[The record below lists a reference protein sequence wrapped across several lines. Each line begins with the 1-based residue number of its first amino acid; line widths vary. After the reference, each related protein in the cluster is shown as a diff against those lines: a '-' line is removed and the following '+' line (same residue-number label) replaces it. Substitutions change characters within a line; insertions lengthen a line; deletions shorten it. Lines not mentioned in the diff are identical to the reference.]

1 MPGHKQLLQ
10 KIEAILLKAQ
20 YSYQPMNLAVCVY
33 QAYYGRGVY
42 YFFPYTITS
51 NQGIPHDINTMHEL
65 WGVTSY
71 RKNNKYLSTACI
83 MEMITAL
90 EEGED
95 KRLLIELQNKLL
107 DKYDKLSMKYHS
119 EKASNENNS
128 LVLG

>member
-1 MPGHKQLLQ
+1 
-10 KIEAILLKAQ
+10 
-20 YSYQPMNLAVCVY
+20 
-33 QAYYGRGVY
+33 
-42 YFFPYTITS
+42 
-51 NQGIPHDINTMHEL
+51 MHEL

-107 DKYDKLSMKYHS
+107 EKYDKLSMKYHS

>member
-1 MPGHKQLLQ
+1 
-10 KIEAILLKAQ
+10 
-20 YSYQPMNLAVCVY
+20 
-33 QAYYGRGVY
+33 
-42 YFFPYTITS
+42 
-51 NQGIPHDINTMHEL
+51 
-65 WGVTSY
+65 
-71 RKNNKYLSTACI
+71 

-107 DKYDKLSMKYHS
+107 EKYDKLSMKYHS